1 MADLVTVADPPPI
14 MWYPAAR
21 GRVAGAEL
29 IRFAGS
35 QGLIL
40 EGRTGVARGTEMRQL
55 GYSGP
60 LLLESVPWKSARESY
75 QTGAIT
81 LTGVD
86 EFADAQ
92 QSIDVA
98 QLVAPGLVVTDDLR
112 TFRNEIKARVAWL
125 EEQGARLSWHRPT
138 SLSITI
144 DHSLLISS
152 RLPQALRVLRDC
164 GETVMMSFAK
174 PGDPFDSVE
183 AVSGLETVVDLLPY
197 VAIVRTDL
205 AAIAAISLGAR
216 FAAVGI
222 GTSTRHV
229 AWESAYAVLDD
240 RSPSVLVAQLWSFKR
255 GSVLRRWADTDEA
268 VAFTCQLS
276 CCGGQELGRLDA
288 EHHTAEAQE
297 HNRQTLN
304 EMVRQIVGSADRRAA
319 FQAMIALATFEY
331 DNVNDVIPERV
342 RLPGQLKAWSE
353 RFQHSW

>member
-55 GYSGP
+55 GDSGP

-268 VAFTCQLS
+268 VAFT
-276 CCGGQELGRLDA
+276 
-288 EHHTAEAQE
+288 
-297 HNRQTLN
+297 
-304 EMVRQIVGSADRRAA
+304 
-319 FQAMIALATFEY
+319 
-331 DNVNDVIPERV
+331 
-342 RLPGQLKAWSE
+342 
-353 RFQHSW
+353 